1 MYMAKFFF
9 KPFFEAVKL
18 WYVPLLVGL
27 FFVGLGIV
35 AFTWPLGSYAVLA
48 MVFSFS
54 FLLSGISEI
63 IFSVANKNNME
74 NWGWYLA
81 FGIITFILGF
91 LLLADPGASM
101 TVLAFYIGFTILFR
115 SISSISF
122 AMDVKRH
129 GSRQWGWL
137 LVLGI
142 LGALFSII
150 LLVNPLLAGM
160 TVTFWIGF
168 MLLFSG
174 LFSIYFSFQL
184 KKLHRHTKNISAELK
199 DRWIVLQK
207 EIHDSCR

>member
-1 MYMAKFFF
+1 MAKFFF